1 MGVTFIQSSGD
12 NLNASSVP
20 LAQIVAPET
29 EYTWEVSFTAPQKPG
44 RYTAFFRM
52 QTSHGAK
59 FGHKVWVDILVPDQV
74 VQVKP
79 VEEI

>member
-29 EYTWEVSFTAPQKPG
+29 EYTWEVSFTAPQ
-44 RYTAFFRM
+44 
-52 QTSHGAK
+52 
-59 FGHKVWVDILVPDQV
+59 
-74 VQVKP
+74 
-79 VEEI
+79 